1 MSEFVK
7 GLLVALLLSGAGFAL
22 ARLVVFLGERS
33 IERRY
38 GVTGVRA
45 LVAERTTLEQR
56 MEMRRAGREAEL
68 SDLDGEIRSI
78 IRRKEKLDRRIG
90 EVARYGQSIVR
101 QIGEEVK
108 GSPCYIA
115 HVVNKYVGA
124 DKGPHAMIDSS
135 WAKPQ
140 AVEVWAATIPEARRA
155 IERRYPPTFGYVVTR
170 IQLLGD
176 VFAGDGPAG

>member
-1 MSEFVK
+1 MSEMVK
-7 GLLVALLLSGAGFAL
+7 GLLLFLFLSGAGFGL

-38 GVTGVRA
+38 GVTGVRM
-45 LVAERTTLEQR
+45 LIAERATLEQR
-56 MEMRRAGREAEL
+56 MEMRRAGREEEL
-68 SDLDGEIRSI
+68 SSLDGEIHSLV
-78 IRRKEKLDRRIG
+78 RRKEKLDRRTG
-90 EVARYGQSIVR
+90 EVARYGKSIVR

-108 GSPCYIA
+108 GCPCYIA
-115 HVVNKYVGA
+115 HVANKYVGA

-140 AVEVWAATIPEARRA
+140 AVEVWAPNVPEARRA

-170 IQLLGD
+170 IQPMGD
-176 VFAGDGPAG
+176 VFAGDGPVG